1 MTPDRLRTSPH
12 VRASTSSDGLILLDV
27 RSGLV
32 LASNPIGAR
41 IWQLLEQRR
50 GSAEIAQRLVDDFGV
65 PIERAQRDVAAFA
78 ADLMA
83 RGLVME
89 EPSC

>member
-1 MTPDRLRTSPH
+1 M
-12 VRASTSSDGLILLDV
+12 
-27 RSGLV
+27 
-32 LASNPIGAR
+32 LASNPVGAR

-50 GSAEIAQRLVDDFGV
+50 TRAEIVQRLVDDFGV

-89 EPSC
+89 EPPC